1 MNDVGYDH
9 AVTDDL
15 VQDKVMTTANA
26 TKSGIKIVAGM
37 ATQWLVS
44 QFAASVDDAIDHA
57 LRGTRT
63 AVRNAIVDFV
73 QISPAAPSETNPR
86 HRETIFGNSGGRG
99 LRFLCRRRTL

>member
-57 LRGTRT
+57 
-63 AVRNAIVDFV
+63 
-73 QISPAAPSETNPR
+73 
-86 HRETIFGNSGGRG
+86 
-99 LRFLCRRRTL
+99 